1 MLELVKELNEH
12 HDVTVVAVLHD
23 LNHAA
28 TIADHMVVLD
38 GGRVVR
44 AGPLWEALDEAI
56 LADVFGVDAT
66 IIAEQP
72 AAGARRSP
80 SPSRSLE
87 LTKSQA
93 CKSPTPIDS
102 QICRAVGPLE

>member
-1 MLELVKELNEH
+1 MLELVRELNEH

-66 IIAEQP
+66 IIADP
-72 AAGARRSP
+72 RTAAP
-80 SPSRSLE
+80 VILE
-87 LTKSQA
+87 HDTA
-93 CKSPTPIDS
+93 PTTPPPMKGID
-102 QICRAVGPLE
+102 